1 MNSPYPKP
9 ATPPRIKQF
18 AIPAANVL
26 DMQFSYRVN
35 AQLLARVSIENPVIK
50 VLEWT
55 DVQGLSANSAVVD
68 AYTQSGR
75 AAHASLNWRF

>member
-18 AIPAANVL
+18 AVPAANVL

-35 AQLLARVSIENPVIK
+35 AQLLARVSIEK
-50 VLEWT
+50 
-55 DVQGLSANSAVVD
+55 S
-68 AYTQSGR
+68 R
-75 AAHASLNWRF
+75 